1 MYIEQSKQTQ
11 SPHISSFFPAY
22 CIIIYQHISTCA
34 KMLPTSGIATTM
46 PTSGAALA
54 TPVTVPVTT
63 TGVAAGLGEDRVEI
77 LMLKIGEFHFQ
88 TG

>member
-1 MYIEQSKQTQ
+1 
-11 SPHISSFFPAY
+11 
-22 CIIIYQHISTCA
+22 
-34 KMLPTSGIATTM
+34 MLPTSGIATTM